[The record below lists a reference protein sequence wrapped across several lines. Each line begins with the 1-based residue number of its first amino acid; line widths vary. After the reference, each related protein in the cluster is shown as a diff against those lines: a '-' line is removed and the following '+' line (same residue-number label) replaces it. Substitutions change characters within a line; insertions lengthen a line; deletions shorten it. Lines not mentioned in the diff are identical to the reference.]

1 MIKKEDSSKKD
12 KLSKLDFLIILI
24 LFFIIIDIHSFG
36 FFGRTTFPQDSAI
49 IFEGSQRISEGQIPY
64 KDFTIVMGPVVFLMQ
79 SFFNLFFGTTFFSM
93 FTHSLFLSLVICFIF
108 YYSAIKEFNIF
119 ISLIFSIFF
128 YISFQGLA
136 FHPFYNHTTYFFLFL
151 NIFLLL
157 VYINKE
163 LPTYVFIL
171 SSILASLTF
180 YTKQDIGSLHILLIF
195 CYFIF
200 NYKKQWKYIILY
212 LVTIA
217 FLVGGIYLLLAKT
230 TDFEYWF
237 NLGQY
242 PHNSRL
248 SNLLN
253 PIKILEILSSW
264 EFYISLIFLFLIL
277 FKKNNKHKSIM
288 SLFLV
293 ISISSIINKA
303 LTGVTR
309 QVSVITT
316 IILIFFIFLIIKEEF
331 NRLYK
336 NNKILTSLILILIL
350 LLAVN
355 PLPTYG
361 LIVYNYFSNS
371 ISHIDEGCYKGA
383 PILKED
389 LEGLNEIK
397 RIIESNNKS
406 FISITH
412 YSFLYC
418 DYEIEPPENL
428 PAWFD
433 EGNSFYKL
441 NLPSIINAII
451 RYNPK
456 IILVQESHNNEDPNF
471 NEKLINIFI
480 SKGYK
485 IEKVIEQKA
494 TQKPITILIKN

>member
-1 MIKKEDSSKKD
+1 M
-12 KLSKLDFLIILI
+12 
-24 LFFIIIDIHSFG
+24 
-36 FFGRTTFPQDSAI
+36 
-49 IFEGSQRISEGQIPY
+49 
-64 KDFTIVMGPVVFLMQ
+64 
-79 SFFNLFFGTTFFSM
+79 
-93 FTHSLFLSLVICFIF
+93 
-108 YYSAIKEFNIF
+108 
-119 ISLIFSIFF
+119 
-128 YISFQGLA
+128 
-136 FHPFYNHTTYFFLFL
+136 
-151 NIFLLL
+151 
-157 VYINKE
+157 
-163 LPTYVFIL
+163 PTYVFIL

-433 EGNSFYKL
+433 ERNSFYKL

-456 IILVQESHNNEDPNF
+456 IILVQ
-471 NEKLINIFI
+471 
-480 SKGYK
+480 
-485 IEKVIEQKA
+485 
-494 TQKPITILIKN
+494 